1 MLEDDDRHPIAS
13 VNRLD
18 LVAQRRTGGAEL
30 VILIA
35 QPLQAD
41 EQSKQRLMTKIEN
54 YLGFILSDEFA
65 QEFGPPD
72 PSTAAIR
79 VKIHKDS
86 DPIIFDILQRCGPW
100 ANDNKASLVVD
111 AGLG

>member
-1 MLEDDDRHPIAS
+1 MLAQASAACVLEDDDSHPIAS

-41 EQSKQRLMTKIEN
+41 EQSKQRLVTKIEN
-54 YLGFILSDEFA
+54 YL
-65 QEFGPPD
+65 
-72 PSTAAIR
+72 AIHPVR
-79 VKIHKDS
+79 
-86 DPIIFDILQRCGPW
+86 
-100 ANDNKASLVVD
+100 
-111 AGLG
+111 